1 MTALL
6 DLSGR
11 VALITGATGDI
22 GAATVRLF
30 ARHGADVAIHY
41 AQKKDQAEALAAEVR
56 QLGRRAL
63 AVQADIACAAQ
74 VEQMVAET
82 IRTFERLDVL
92 VNNAGV
98 RRKPGDH
105 KYILEVTEA
114 EWDRELDSHLKG
126 AFLCSQACLPQM
138 IRQRSGRI
146 VNVSSVV
153 ARTGATG
160 ASVHYPAAKAGM
172 FGFTKALANQV
183 ATHGITANVVVPG
196 IIDSVRIRWRT
207 SEQLREHASKIPLGR
222 LGQPDDVAAAIL
234 FMASPAASY
243 ITGASLDV
251 NGGLCMP

>member
-41 AQKKDQAEALAAEVR
+41 AQKKEQAEALAVEVR

-63 AVQADIACAAQ
+63 AVQADIACAAE
-74 VEQMVAET
+74 VERMVAET
-82 IRTFERLDVL
+82 IGALERVDVL

-126 AFLCSQACLPQM
+126 AFLCSQACLPRM
-138 IRQRSGRI
+138 IRQRFGRI

-183 ATHGITANVVVPG
+183 AAHGITVNVVVPG

-207 SEQLREHASKIPLGR
+207 AEQLKEHAAKIPLGR
-222 LGQPDDVAAAIL
+222 LGRPEDVAAAVL
-234 FMASPAASY
+234 FMASPAAAY